1 MGYKDMYKVGDI
13 VSTTDNINEAIS
25 RANLLE
31 VIGYKNISNIFHLKV
46 KSYRTGM
53 ITDYPAMYAERD
65 LTNYGKKQV
74 VELLWIR
81 K

>member
-1 MGYKDMYKVGDI
+1 MGYKDMFKVGDL
-13 VSTTDNINEAIS
+13 VSSDTDINKAVA

-31 VIGYKNISNIFHLKV
+31 VIGYKNICNMFHLKV

-53 ITDYPAMYAERD
+53 ITTYPAMYAERD
-65 LTNYGKKQV
+65 LTNYGKRQV